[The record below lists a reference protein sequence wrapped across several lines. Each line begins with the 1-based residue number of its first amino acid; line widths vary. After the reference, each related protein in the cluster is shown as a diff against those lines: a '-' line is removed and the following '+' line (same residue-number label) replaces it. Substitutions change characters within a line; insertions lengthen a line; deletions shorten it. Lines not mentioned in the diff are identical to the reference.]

1 LKLAKVKQVLSDCE
15 NKLNDQKLQKIEFY
29 ESRASEIEMKIKQ
42 LEIERMKN
50 EKYEEKIKN
59 LYTEINKSNFICK
72 II

>member
-1 LKLAKVKQVLSDCE
+1 MKLAKVKQVLSDCE